1 MVPWEKWGMI
11 KVLSIHPKGTIN
23 VGTTF
28 RANASGT
35 SWDNSLVKWKPA
47 GEEKSGYKECLD
59 ETSSG
64 DHENLHQY
72 QWQSKQL

>member
-35 SWDNSLVKWKPA
+35 L
-47 GEEKSGYKECLD
+47 
-59 ETSSG
+59 
-64 DHENLHQY
+64 
-72 QWQSKQL
+72 